1 MRTPLWHSL
10 GEADLPSAQEWLSP
24 DEARRVSSMRFTKRR
39 TEWLLARWTG
49 KQVLATALSLPS
61 DPASLA
67 GIEIATI
74 IGGDA
79 QGAPWV
85 LVHGRH
91 RAIGVSLTDRA
102 GWAVCMVADNEEI
115 GCDLELVE
123 PRSNS
128 FVQDY
133 LTSDEQKTVASP
145 PFEASPDVLA
155 NLMWSAKESTLK
167 VLRTGLRRDTRS
179 VEIALSH
186 ATPAHGWRPLVSS
199 TEEGRQFPGWWR
211 RYGSFL
217 LTVVTGV
224 ECDPPRPFVEP
235 PPLAA
240 ARPSHSWMSNPVVSQ
255 HRHDG

>member
-1 MRTPLWHSL
+1 MQPSLWHSV
-10 GEADLPSAQEWLSP
+10 GEADLPSGREWLSP
-24 DEARRVSSMRFTKRR
+24 DDLRRVTSMHFTKRR

-49 KQVLATALSLPS
+49 KQVLAAALSLPS

-123 PRSNS
+123 PRSDN
-128 FVQDY
+128 FVRDY
-133 LTSDEQKTVASP
+133 FTVVERRTVASP
-145 PFEASPDVLA
+145 PFEASPDLLA

-179 VEIALSH
+179 VEIALSD

-224 ECDPPRPFVEP
+224 ECDPPRPLVEP

-255 HRHDG
+255 RGLDG